1 MKYLVDEQIQMYLL
15 LSLYWD
21 ISFPFSKVTSYIY
34 KQKAEV
40 SVFLSVYIN
49 TYCPQTQIQAY
60 PLENIF
66 SKVFLFPFIA
76 VRVKAKVFKYP
87 FFIFL
92 HYCFTN
98 C

>member
-40 SVFLSVYIN
+40 SFFLSVYIN
-49 TYCPQTQIQAY
+49 AYCP
-60 PLENIF
+60 
-66 SKVFLFPFIA
+66 
-76 VRVKAKVFKYP
+76 
-87 FFIFL
+87 
-92 HYCFTN
+92 
-98 C
+98 